1 MKIVQI
7 NGFRGIIMAGFIVTC
22 LFAGF
27 VVFPG
32 YVGMY
37 LWNRYLVNLLS
48 FPVLNLFQGT
58 LLWGIVAVSYYII
71 TKGRMPVSFDT
82 PEGLSDAELSM
93 IMKKA
98 KINSEMRKI
107 NQIIKNSDKFEKE
120 NIQNTENNT
129 LMTSPMGNSK
139 KEDDENIKVIK

>member
-7 NGFRGIIMAGFIVTC
+7 NGFRGIVMAGFIITC

-27 VVFPG
+27 VIFPG
-32 YVGMY
+32 YVGMT
-37 LWNRYLVNLLS
+37 LWNKYLVNLLS
-48 FPVLNLFQGT
+48 FPALNLFQGT
-58 LLWGIVAVSYYII
+58 LLWGMVAVSYYII
-71 TKGRMPVSFDT
+71 TNGRMPVSFDT
-82 PEGLSDAELSM
+82 PESLSDAELSM

-120 NIQNTENNT
+120 NVQKADNT
-129 LMTSPMGNSK
+129 LMTSPLGNSK
-139 KEDDENIKVIK
+139 KDDDENIKIIK

>member
-32 YVGMY
+32 YVGMC

-98 KINSEMRKI
+98 KISSEMRKI

-129 LMTSPMGNSK
+129 LMTSPMSNSK